1 MKSKNWKETLI
12 RALRT
17 FGQAAVGYLVAN
29 VALIKWDDAGAAKTT
44 ALTVITAAVACGL
57 AALMN
62 LPKTEDAAG
71 ASPRPTGKPGDG
83 DEDK

>member
-1 MKSKNWKETLI
+1 MKKYKETLI

-17 FGQAAVGYLVAN
+17 FAQAAVGYLVAN
-29 VALIKWDDAGAAKTT
+29 VALIRWDDRGALKTT

-62 LPKTEDAAG
+62 LPKGENDA
-71 ASPRPTGKPGDG
+71 
-83 DEDK
+83 DK

>member
-1 MKSKNWKETLI
+1 MKKGVKEMI
-12 RALRT
+12 VRALRT
-17 FGQAAVGYLVAN
+17 FFQAAVGYLAAN

-62 LPKTEDAAG
+62 LPGRED
-71 ASPRPTGKPGDG
+71 DG
-83 DEDK
+83 DK

>member
-1 MKSKNWKETLI
+1 MLI

-17 FGQAAVGYLVAN
+17 FFQAAVGYLAAN
-29 VALIKWDDAGAAKTT
+29 VALIKWDDPGVAKTT

-62 LPKTEDAAG
+62 IPK
-71 ASPRPTGKPGDG
+71 GDDNG
-83 DEDK
+83 NT

>member
-1 MKSKNWKETLI
+1 MRKYKETLI

-17 FGQAAVGYLVAN
+17 FAQAAVGYLVAN
-29 VALIKWDDAGAAKTT
+29 VALIRWDDRGALKTT

-62 LPKTEDAAG
+62 LPKGENDA
-71 ASPRPTGKPGDG
+71 
-83 DEDK
+83 DK

>member
-1 MKSKNWKETLI
+1 MRKYKETLR

-17 FGQAAVGYLVAN
+17 FAQAAVGYLVAN
-29 VALIKWDDAGAAKTT
+29 VALIRWDDRGALKTT

-62 LPKTEDAAG
+62 LPKGENDA
-71 ASPRPTGKPGDG
+71 
-83 DEDK
+83 DK